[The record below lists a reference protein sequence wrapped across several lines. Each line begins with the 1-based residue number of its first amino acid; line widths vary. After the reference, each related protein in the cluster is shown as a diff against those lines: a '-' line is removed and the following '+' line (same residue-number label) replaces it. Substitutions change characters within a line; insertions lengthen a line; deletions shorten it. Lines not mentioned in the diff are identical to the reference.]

1 MHIKSFPTLFLLL
14 KKDGVKKSDWRL
26 EILLNATPKNGGS
39 NIVL

>member
-1 MHIKSFPTLFLLL
+1 MHIKYFPTLFLLL
-14 KKDGVKKSDWRL
+14 KKDREEINWRL